1 MKYNSLETFQN
12 HPAYKYAKDVVNKDI
27 VANVDITM
35 TCEKFKKDVDAKDD
49 CDYYFDY
56 NMVNKI
62 TAISKYVIM
71 PKGPKAGMPIGD
83 CLAGFQWF
91 FLINALCW
99 KEKNN
104 HAKRRYEKSVLL
116 IGRKNGK
123 TFITGFIFLVLLLL
137 EPRFSTFF
145 SVAPDLEL
153 SSLIKAEMETQIS
166 VSPAIRDKFKVKKSE
181 IVCIP
186 TESTFKPLA
195 TSNNRMDGRLANVFV
210 ADEVGALANR

>member
-71 PKGPKAGMPIGD
+71 PKGPKAGLPIGD

-116 IGRKNGK
+116 IGRKNGEQDCPPIWWHLGMYRTK
-123 TFITGFIFLVLLLL
+123 SVNILFWQC
-137 EPRFSTFF
+137 FSFM
-145 SVAPDLEL
+145 
-153 SSLIKAEMETQIS
+153 I
-166 VSPAIRDKFKVKKSE
+166 
-181 IVCIP
+181 
-186 TESTFKPLA
+186 
-195 TSNNRMDGRLANVFV
+195 N
-210 ADEVGALANR
+210 